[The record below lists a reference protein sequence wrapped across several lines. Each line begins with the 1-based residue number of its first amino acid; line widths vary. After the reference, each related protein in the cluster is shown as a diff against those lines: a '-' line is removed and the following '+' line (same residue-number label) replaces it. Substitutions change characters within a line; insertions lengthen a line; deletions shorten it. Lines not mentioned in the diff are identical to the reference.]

1 MLGPLFLVFKQS
13 FLEWW
18 DETKALLITLAKE
31 TFLILLRRDLYI
43 ELEKIKVKMDSLH
56 NKLKNE
62 EKDNAKKIAG
72 NFEAVYDRYQQLQ
85 GQETPNY
92 SRNSWCCWVLIL
104 KMLWVLKVNLL
115 NPIRKI
121 SIAFSLAKLNQELV
135 DLETSDSY
143 PQELEDQEIENTYDE
158 AIKERIEEPQQE
170 FVVVEDESIQ
180 QYQRLPMPPLYYEVV
195 GLQSSKKEL
204 IKMLKER
211 NKRPLIIVTD
221 EAGVGKTTLVK
232 KVYVDSE
239 VTSYFELRAF
249 VTVSQT
255 YHPKHILKAIFDQL
269 KADDEP
275 SVSTSQSVTEIED
288 KIRNYL
294 KTSKKSYIIVLDDV
308 CVNNEE
314 FLDCIKKA
322 FPYNERGSG
331 ILMTMRGA
339 GKRDVIGYWR
349 SKLLNGIPYHVPP
362 LSDSDARLLK
372 CKLDLTASVRC
383 TCSCASNTRK
393 LGTMDFKISVDYVA

>member
-143 PQELEDQEIENTYDE
+143 PQ
-158 AIKERIEEPQQE
+158 
-170 FVVVEDESIQ
+170 VVVEDESIQ